1 MYRRFIAQ
9 QREVGGRI
17 GAVPNGGGLN
27 LDHDSAPSRVQDARL
42 PAAAVPSKNE
52 RTTFGTQSRS
62 IMEPL
67 DLTFLSPE
75 LWYQQVKKLRL
86 VLPHGIRTLPH

>member
-86 VLPHGIRTLPH
+86 VPPHGIRTLPQ